1 MSANFY
7 QLKLFT
13 ENLALKNKH
22 QEAAA
27 KHNES
32 LNKNNHPDSGY
43 DLFVPNAQTVEASK
57 IGQKINMEVKCALL
71 HHTYNA
77 VQPCAFY
84 LYPRSSTGSKTP
96 LRLANSVGI
105 IDSGYRGDIMAV
117 FDNISPQPFHVES
130 NTRLVQIC
138 VPTLEPIIVTVVDTL
153 EELGKTQR
161 GSGGFGST
169 GN

>member
-1 MSANFY
+1 
-7 QLKLFT
+7 
-13 ENLALKNKH
+13 
-22 QEAAA
+22 
-27 KHNES
+27 
-32 LNKNNHPDSGY
+32 
-43 DLFVPNAQTVEASK
+43 
-57 IGQKINMEVKCALL
+57 MEVKCALL